1 MTTWIGTNQTGWDTQ
16 SIGFHSINGCT
27 GLVVSTQHWVAGWH
41 IGGGAAG
48 NYMSSGHGK
57 ASFQGAAFLAYLRAI
72 NPNPWPA
79 VGLPAG
85 TIQIWNVH
93 MAHTDWK
100 QELRD
105 FAGVLGYTGQARGLD
120 LKSKIGPTDSVDVIV
135 TRNGAHCEIE
145 YKRTNKMTH
154 VQQTDLQR
162 AASVVQTVRGT
173 PTTAVTTQPLT
184 NNESDSASIVVTT
197 SNKGHMHRAG
207 WLQFSSITV

>member
-16 SIGFHSINGCT
+16 SIGFHSISGCT
-27 GLVVSTQHWVAGWH
+27 ALVVSTQHWVAGWH

-48 NYMSSGHGK
+48 NYAGSGQGK
-57 ASFQGAAFLAYLRAI
+57 ASFQGDAFLTYLRAI

-85 TIQIWNVH
+85 AIQIWNVH
-93 MAHTDWK
+93 KGHTDWK

-105 FAGVLGYTGQARGLD
+105 FAAVLGYTGQARGLD
-120 LKSKIGPTDSVDVIV
+120 LSSKIGLDSVDVIV

-154 VQQTDLQR
+154 VPQSDPQR
-162 AASVVQTVRGT
+162 IASVVKTVRGT
-173 PTTAVTTQPLT
+173 PDDAVRTQPLL
-184 NNESDSASIVVTT
+184 NNESNSATIVTT
-197 SNKGHMHRAG
+197 KSNKGHLHRAG
-207 WLQFSSITV
+207 ALQFSSITV